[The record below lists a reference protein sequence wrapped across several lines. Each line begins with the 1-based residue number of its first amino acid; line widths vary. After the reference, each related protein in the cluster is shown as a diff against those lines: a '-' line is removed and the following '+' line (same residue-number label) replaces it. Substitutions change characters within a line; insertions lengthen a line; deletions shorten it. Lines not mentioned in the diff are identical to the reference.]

1 MSNKIKEIYIYKN
14 RAYHFFDDMISIKNL
29 DLYKIKIDEKS
40 YKNIVIYHIGYV
52 TIKNLH
58 CIKTNSVNPLY
69 LILSKINGYI
79 EKNNEDKYLPLVPTD
94 ESKDTLQKNE
104 ELWDIIRDLA
114 RSITMKIILK
124 SNLIHMMI
132 YL

>member
-1 MSNKIKEIYIYKN
+1 
-14 RAYHFFDDMISIKNL
+14 MISIKNL

-40 YKNIVIYHIGYV
+40 YKNIVVYHIGYV
-52 TIKNLH
+52 TIKNLQ